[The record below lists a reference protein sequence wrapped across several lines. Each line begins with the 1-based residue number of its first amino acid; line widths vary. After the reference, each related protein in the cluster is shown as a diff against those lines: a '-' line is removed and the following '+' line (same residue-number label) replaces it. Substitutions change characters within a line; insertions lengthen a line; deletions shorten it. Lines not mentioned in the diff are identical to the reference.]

1 MEQFYNIMLENGE
14 LEQRRCK
21 QHVIW
26 MWNHIKEQIMG
37 RFKSNPD
44 VQREIFYYEKLVAD
58 GDVTPGMAAD
68 GLLKIFSHSSSTPIA
83 PSLKIVW

>member
-1 MEQFYNIMLENGE
+1 MEQFFKIMLENGE

-44 VQREIFYYEKLVAD
+44 VQKEITYYEKLVAD

-68 GLLKIFSHSSSTPIA
+68 VLLKTFSQSSTAPLV
-83 PSLKIVW
+83 PSLKIV

>member
-1 MEQFYNIMLENGE
+1 MEQFYNMMLENGE

-37 RFKSNPD
+37 RFKTNPD
-44 VQREIFYYEKLVAD
+44 VKQEILHFEKLVAD

-68 GLLKIFSHSSSTPIA
+68 ELLKIFSHSSSAGETPLSKIA
-83 PSLKIVW
+83 

>member
-1 MEQFYNIMLENGE
+1 MEQFYNIMLGNGE

-26 MWNHIKEQIMG
+26 MWNHVKEQIMG
-37 RFKSNPD
+37 RFTSNPD
-44 VQREIFYYEKLVAD
+44 VQREIIHYEKLVAD

-68 GLLKIFSHSSSTPIA
+68 ALLKTFSHSSSIPIA
-83 PSLKIVW
+83 PSLKIV

>member
-44 VQREIFYYEKLVAD
+44 VQKEITHFEQLVAD

-68 GLLKIFSHSSSTPIA
+68 VLLKTFSHSSRAPVA
-83 PSLKIVW
+83 PSFKIV